1 MMSRK
6 ITLVFLAATLIF
18 AVSSCG
24 KKVANNKYLGSLPGL
39 SFNYNEQMQELEQ
52 DIKEN
57 TDLEKAFK
65 LDKELELLEEEANNE
80 LQSIFKESNIEP
92 LPFEYKGDDRFSVQ
106 ELRLTDAF
114 HDGMRLEATIN
125 IDKEMKNK
133 YGGGERHVFTYI
145 RFYDQDNN
153 PIDGWAVLGFS
164 LPYKEEFK
172 PGETYI
178 LKGSYNGLS
187 RLTNF
192 SKAVFH
198 LRDEYEQNN

>member
-1 MMSRK
+1 MSRRF
-6 ITLVFLAATLIF
+6 TLCFVALLLIF
-18 AVSSCG
+18 SAAGCG
-24 KKVANNKYLGSLPGL
+24 KRVTNNKYLGTLPGL
-39 SFNYNEQMQELEQ
+39 SLIFTEEMEELEQ

-57 TDLEKAFK
+57 TELEKAFK

-80 LQSIFKESNIEP
+80 LQKTFNESSFEP
-92 LPFEYKGDDRFSVQ
+92 LPYEYKGDDRFSIQ
-106 ELRLTDAF
+106 ELILTDAF
-114 HDGMRLEATIN
+114 HDGIRLEATIT

-145 RFYDQDNN
+145 RFYDEQNN
-153 PIDGWAVLGFS
+153 PIDGWAVLGYS

-172 PGETYI
+172 PGESYT